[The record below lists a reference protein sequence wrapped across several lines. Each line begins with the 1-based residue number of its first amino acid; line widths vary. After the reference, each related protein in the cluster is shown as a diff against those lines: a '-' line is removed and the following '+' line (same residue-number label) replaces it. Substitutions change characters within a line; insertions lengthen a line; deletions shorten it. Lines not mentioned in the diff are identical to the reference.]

1 MKLSDGERLI
11 LIMLSEIHERLEIK
25 NGVDTKLVKSAIY
38 DGNLWALKRELSG
51 IFHDYEAPD
60 EIVKETTDILD
71 MWRFIETSYERL
83 SPSDKAR
90 IKKEAEPFGEHV
102 RFSGF
107 DGNNESEY
115 IGVARCYVD
124 ELDSFS
130 LFKGRDFNSHVPL
143 VAAYRRMYALFEPM
157 RSSEDLTA
165 PQIIEIL
172 KAMPYPK
179 AQKATGYN

>member
-38 DGNLWALKRELSG
+38 DGNLWAMERQFSG
-51 IFHDYEAPD
+51 IFHKYEASP
-60 EIVKETTDILD
+60 EIVSEATDILD
-71 MWRFIETSYERL
+71 MWRFIETSYQNL
-83 SPSDKAR
+83 PPADKER
-90 IKKEAEPFGEHV
+90 IKLEAEPFGEHV

-107 DGNNESEY
+107 DGNSESEY
-115 IGVARCYVD
+115 IGVARCYVN

-130 LFKGRDFNSHVPL
+130 LFKGRDFDSHVPL
-143 VAAYRRMYALFEPM
+143 VAAYRRMYAVFEPM

-165 PQIIEIL
+165 TQIIEIL
-172 KAMPYPK
+172 KAKQYPK
-179 AQKATGYN
+179 AQKATSL